1 MALIELNQV
10 TKYYEMGNQV
20 VRALDGIDISVTRN
34 DYMAFIGSSGSGKS
48 TMLNILGCLDKPTS
62 GQYHLNGKNVETLD
76 QNQLSEI
83 RNLEIGFIFQ
93 SFNLLPRSTA
103 LANVMQPLIYR
114 NIGYGQRKRRALEA
128 LARVGLSDRVDHLP
142 NQLSGGQRQRVAIAR
157 ALVTAPSIL
166 LADEPTGNLDSKT
179 TVEIMAL
186 FDELHSEG
194 QTLIVVTHENEIAQH
209 CHRVVEMKDGIIAQD
224 SGMRLSPSSNER
236 RVEAT
241 R

>member
-1 MALIELNQV
+1 MAVLRAWQIRA
-10 TKYYEMGNQV
+10 TK
-20 VRALDGIDISVTRN
+20 RA
-34 DYMAFIGSSGSGKS
+34 
-48 TMLNILGCLDKPTS
+48 
-62 GQYHLNGKNVETLD
+62 KNAGPHALVEY
-76 QNQLSEI
+76 
-83 RNLEIGFIFQ
+83 F
-93 SFNLLPRSTA
+93 A
-103 LANVMQPLIYR
+103 WNVMAKKPAY
-114 NIGYGQRKRRALEA
+114 
-128 LARVGLSDRVDHLP
+128 S
-142 NQLSGGQRQRVAIAR
+142 QRVAIAR

-194 QTLIVVTHENEIAQH
+194 QTLIVVTHEDEIAQH
-209 CHRVVEMKDGIIAQD
+209 CHRVVEMKDGIIAHD